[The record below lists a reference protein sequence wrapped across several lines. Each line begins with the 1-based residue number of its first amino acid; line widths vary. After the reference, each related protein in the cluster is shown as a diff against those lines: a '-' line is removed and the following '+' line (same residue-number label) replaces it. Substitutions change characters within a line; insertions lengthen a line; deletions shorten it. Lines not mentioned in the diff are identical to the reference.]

1 MKKILITGH
10 EGLVGRP
17 LLERLTLLG
26 YEVTGLDIAASSP
39 VFKGDITE
47 YEALKKA
54 IDGVQGVIHLA
65 AVSRVIWGQQDP
77 EKCELTNA
85 KASSQLIELAVE
97 SATCEWCIVAS
108 SREVY
113 GEQEDLPVTEQH
125 QLKPVNIY
133 GESKLKMEQKALE
146 AREAGL
152 NTAIL
157 RLANVYG
164 STSDHEDRVL
174 PSFCRAAVEGKDLRV
189 DGAENTF
196 DFTHIDDTVNGFLK
210 LIARLEQG
218 HRNIP
223 PIHLLPGKATTLQ
236 QAANMAIEAAN
247 SDSRITI
254 APSRSY
260 DVSKFVGDPSLA
272 KTELDW
278 QAEILPEQ
286 GIKMLVALFEK
297 ELSGQGAV
305 A

>member
-17 LLERLTLLG
+17 LAEQLSQLG
-26 YEVTGLDIAASSP
+26 YDVVGLDIAALNPS
-39 VFKGDITE
+39 FKGNITE
-47 YEALKKA
+47 YKALQNA
-54 IDGVQGVIHLA
+54 VSGVQGIIHLA

-77 EKCELTNA
+77 EKCERTNA
-85 KASSQLIELAVE
+85 LASMQLIELAAK
-97 SATCEWCIVAS
+97 SANCEWCIVAS

-113 GEQEDLPVTEQH
+113 GEQERLPVTEQH

-133 GESKLKMEQKALE
+133 GESKLKMEQAALA
-146 AREAGL
+146 ARAEGL

-174 PSFCRAAVEGKDLRV
+174 PAFCRAAVEGKDLRV

-210 LIARLEQG
+210 LIARLEKG
-218 HRNIP
+218 HRDIP
-223 PIHLLPGKATTLQ
+223 PIHLLPGTATTLQ
-236 QAANMAIEAAN
+236 QAANMAIQAAN
-247 SDSRITI
+247 SDSQITI
-254 APSRSY
+254 APSRNY
-260 DVSKFVGDPSLA
+260 DVSKFVGDPNLA
-272 KTELDW
+272 KKELNW
-278 QAEILPEQ
+278 QAEIQPEQ

-297 ELSGQGAV
+297 ELNKQGAI